1 MVTTFKDRVAKGL
14 CGYCGKEN
22 DNLPVKYCKA
32 CSEKRSRQNKERKE
46 YYERHGWCNVC
57 GNPEKMENS
66 KMCYRCW
73 ETSYNAKQRR
83 RSKSKT
89 AEEKEAERLKVNAY
103 NRERKQKALENG
115 ICYYCLKNK
124 VIEGRRECLEC
135 LTKRKKESEQKAQ
148 ERRAI
153 RENLRSYRLE
163 NHLCTKCGEPAKD
176 GYKVC
181 ERHYQISIDNQKKAK
196 EAVRK
201 TLDKWE

>member
-32 CSEKRSRQNKERKE
+32 CSDKRSRQNKERKE

-83 RSKSKT
+83 RNKPKT
-89 AEEKEAERLKVNAY
+89 AEEKKGA
-103 NRERKQKALENG
+103 
-115 ICYYCLKNK
+115 
-124 VIEGRRECLEC
+124 
-135 LTKRKKESEQKAQ
+135 
-148 ERRAI
+148 
-153 RENLRSYRLE
+153 
-163 NHLCTKCGEPAKD
+163 P
-176 GYKVC
+176 
-181 ERHYQISIDNQKKAK
+181 
-196 EAVRK
+196 
-201 TLDKWE
+201 

>member
-22 DNLPVKYCKA
+22 DNLPVKDCKA
-32 CSEKRSRQNKERKE
+32 CSDKRSRQNKERKE

-83 RSKSKT
+83 RSKPKT

-103 NRERKQKALENG
+103 NRERKQEALENG

-135 LTKRKKESEQKAQ
+135 LTKRKKESSQKAQ

-196 EAVRK
+196 EALRK